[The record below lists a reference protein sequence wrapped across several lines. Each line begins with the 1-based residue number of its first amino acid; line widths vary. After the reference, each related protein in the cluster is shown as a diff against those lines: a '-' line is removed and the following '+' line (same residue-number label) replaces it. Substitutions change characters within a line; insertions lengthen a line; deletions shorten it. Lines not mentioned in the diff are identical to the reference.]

1 MANIFYCLDLI
12 EAYGTGLKRIYET
25 YSNYIKKP
33 QIKNTENTFTIVL
46 YNTNQ
51 NSLETNKQKIIEY
64 IKNYGSIT
72 RAETEQLVG
81 VKKSLIT
88 NILNPFKKL
97 EPKRQICL
105 NPLFIPNRITIRMD
119 LYSLNHI

>member
-81 VKKSLIT
+81 VKKSSALI
-88 NILNPFKKL
+88 ILMNWSK
-97 EPKRQICL
+97 
-105 NPLFIPNRITIRMD
+105 MG
-119 LYSLNHI
+119 